1 MGRNTFSPCHVRRR
15 RGLRRFQE
23 FDSSG
28 SLLIPVCFA
37 LDSTSTAY
45 KDEVFTLG
53 EKAQENALT
62 FLKANGSSA
71 TAVGTALTAL
81 RKMHKLGKLDQKVA
95 LFDEQEASGNVVD
108 PTPPSAI
115 EFIGF
120 RQTYYPDNA

>member
-1 MGRNTFSPCHVRRR
+1 MACLMLFLPQG
-15 RGLRRFQE
+15 
-23 FDSSG
+23 
-28 SLLIPVCFA
+28 FA

-115 EFIGF
+115 KFIGF